1 MVMRR
6 CGTGVAKKVELCR
19 EDDRSRPVRNWT
31 EGLPKDIRDK
41 VIARIDP
48 LKQGGPTV

>member
-6 CGTGVAKKVELCR
+6 CGTGVAQKVELYR
-19 EDDRSRPVRNWT
+19 EDDRSLPVRNWM
-31 EGLPKDIRDK
+31 EGLPEDIRDK
-41 VIARIDP
+41 VIARIDL